1 MTTEEKARAYAE
13 KKTKYFVPEHYGS
26 MKTRRRVERFDSYDI
41 EQAYED
47 GATDALASQ
56 WVSVEERLPEIGE
69 LVVAAYIGFVTA
81 TYDGED
87 WYDANDHLIR
97 PTHWLPIPPLKG
109 GGA

>member
-1 MTTEEKARAYAE
+1 MTTEEKARTYAE
-13 KKTKYFVPEHYGS
+13 NRLRTAHPDMSPSRHKAVAL
-26 MKTRRRVERFDSYDI
+26 FDTYDM

-69 LVVAAYIGFVTA
+69 LVVAAHIGFVTA

-97 PTHWLPIPPLKG
+97 PTHWLNIPPLKG
-109 GGA
+109 GDACQ

>member
-13 KKTKYFVPEHYGS
+13 NRLREACPNRAVSRLIKSIGL
-26 MKTRRRVERFDSYDI
+26 FDAYDI

-47 GATDALASQ
+47 GVTEALASQ
-56 WVSVEERLPEIGE
+56 WVSVEERMPEIGE
-69 LVVAAYIGFVTA
+69 LVVAAHIGFVTA

-109 GGA
+109 GDA

>member
-1 MTTEEKARAYAE
+1 
-13 KKTKYFVPEHYGS
+13 